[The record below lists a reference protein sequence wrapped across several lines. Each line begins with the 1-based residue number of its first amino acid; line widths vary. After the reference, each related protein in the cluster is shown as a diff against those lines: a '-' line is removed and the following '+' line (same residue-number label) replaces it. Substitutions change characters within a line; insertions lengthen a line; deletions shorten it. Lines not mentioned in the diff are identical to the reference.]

1 MASST
6 GQTLSPILLVN
17 QRGGGPRVPSGFSML
32 ELVLVIAVIALLAT
46 AGLNR
51 LWALSV
57 DAERVAMEQVLGSLR
72 SAIGIKVANHIV
84 RNDWQGLR
92 ALEASNPMD
101 QLAEVPGNYL
111 GTLASP
117 DAAAIE
123 ANRWYFDS
131 GSRTLVYRV
140 RHAGSF
146 ISTLPGPARAR
157 FKVEVVYGEGGAP
170 QGARLVAVESYAWV
184 ADVPKL

>member
-1 MASST
+1 
-6 GQTLSPILLVN
+6 
-17 QRGGGPRVPSGFSML
+17 ML

-46 AGLNR
+46 VGLER
-51 LWALSV
+51 LWAVSV
-57 DAERVAMEQVLGSLR
+57 DAERAAMEQVLGGLR
-72 SAIGIKVANHIV
+72 SAIGIKVANHFV

-140 RHAGSF
+140 RNAGSF

-170 QGARLVAVESYAWV
+170 QGARLVAVESYAWAV
-184 ADVPKL
+184 DVPKL

>member
-1 MASST
+1 M
-6 GQTLSPILLVN
+6 
-17 QRGGGPRVPSGFSML
+17 
-32 ELVLVIAVIALLAT
+32 IAAIALLAT
-46 AGLNR
+46 FSLQR
-51 LWALSV
+51 LWALNA

-72 SAIGIKVANHIV
+72 SAIGIKVANHLV

-111 GTLASP
+111 GVLASP
-117 DAAAIE
+117 DAAAIA

-140 RHAGSF
+140 RNAEGF
-146 ISTLPGPARAR
+146 KSTLPGAARAR
-157 FKVEVVYGEGGAP
+157 FKVEVVYGEGGVP
-170 QGARLVAVESYAWV
+170 QGARLVAVESYAWA
-184 ADVPKL
+184 ADVPTL

>member
-1 MASST
+1 MASPT
-6 GQTLSPILLVN
+6 GQTSAPILLVN
-17 QRGGGPRVPSGFSML
+17 QRGRGQRAAAGFSLL
-32 ELVLVIAVIALLAT
+32 ELVVVIAIIALLAT
-46 AGLNR
+46 VGLGR
-51 LWALSV
+51 LWAVSV
-57 DAERVAMEQVLGSLR
+57 DAERAAMEQVLGSLR
-72 SAIGIKVANHIV
+72 SAIGMKVANHLV

-123 ANRWYFDS
+123 AGRWYFDG

-157 FKVEVVYGEGGAP
+157 FKVEVVYGEGGVP
-170 QGARLVAVESYAWV
+170 QGARLAAAESYAWAV
-184 ADVPKL
+184 DVPKL